1 MSAVSP
7 DWLTKIHNVFSSII
21 GFLYLNSDAIA
32 TSTGILAKSSIAT
45 FPINPALYAVPHAI
59 IYILSILSN
68 SSFVS
73 LKSPKL
79 IFSFK
84 DTLPVIVSLIAFGC
98 SWISFNMKSSKPPF
112 SAASIFQVTW

>member
-1 MSAVSP
+1 MYITLSASLEILLPTTLVIANVLAPIFFASLRTANVSAVSP
-7 DWLTKIHNVFSSII
+7 DWLNVTISVLLVTI

-79 IFSFK
+79 IFSFNIE
-84 DTLPVIVSLIAFGC
+84 L
-98 SWISFNMKSSKPPF
+98 
-112 SAASIFQVTW
+112 